1 MLVTLYK
8 IGEVYFRLFGTNAFH
23 SKAENERFSA
33 AGSCCRKNL
42 KRENYPSSFG
52 RLRQKFNCTKKR
64 AARAARFF
72 FFFFHSTNKIID
84 LSRCRYR
91 SRPRFMN
98 SLLLFHL
105 DVQAHVSSETSALG
119 ET

>member
-1 MLVTLYK
+1 MLFIQKQRMKDLLLRARVVVRTSNVK
-8 IGEVYFRLFGTNAFH
+8 ITRRHLADYV
-23 SKAENERFSA
+23 
-33 AGSCCRKNL
+33 KNL
-42 KRENYPSSFG
+42 I
-52 RLRQKFNCTKKR
+52 
-64 AARAARFF
+64 ARKSVPHVQHDFF